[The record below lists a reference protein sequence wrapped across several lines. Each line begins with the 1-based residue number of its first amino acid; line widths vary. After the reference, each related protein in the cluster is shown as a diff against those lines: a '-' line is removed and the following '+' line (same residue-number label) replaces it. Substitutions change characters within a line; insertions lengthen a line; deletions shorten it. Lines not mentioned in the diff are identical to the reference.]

1 VTVFSGRGTPDTAFA
16 SAEVLQAMGQDVE
29 QILARRL
36 ASNPANDP
44 AGGQKVVA
52 SNSGTY
58 SIESRARL
66 RDRREAVLRVVVRAG
81 GNGIPGS
88 AYTPLRW
95 EEGASPR

>member
-1 VTVFSGRGTPDTAFA
+1 MGLDAERLLAGRRAW
-16 SAEVLQAMGQDVE
+16 
-29 QILARRL
+29 
-36 ASNPANDP
+36 DP
-44 AGGQKVVA
+44 ASGQPPPEGQGFVG

-66 RDRREAVLRVVVRAG
+66 RNGREAVLRAVIRAG